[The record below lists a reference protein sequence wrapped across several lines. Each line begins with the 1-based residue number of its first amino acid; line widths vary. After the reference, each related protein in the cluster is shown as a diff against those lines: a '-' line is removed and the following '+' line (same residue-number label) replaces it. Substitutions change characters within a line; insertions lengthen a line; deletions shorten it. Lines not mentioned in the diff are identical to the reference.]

1 MKHQNNSLK
10 KILNEV
16 DWKRVYFHYYPY
28 LAYEYFPRVFTSMYG
43 YAFHLKKQV

>member
-10 KILNEV
+10 KNS
-16 DWKRVYFHYYPY
+16 KRSGLEKSVFSLLSL

-43 YAFHLKKQV
+43 YAFHLKK